1 MKFLF
6 FLSLLFFSINPTIIF
21 DFDTESDLRN
31 WRIVD
36 DGVMGGLSDGSFSI
50 DENGHGVFKGDIS
63 LQNNGGFSSLRH
75 YFAYMD
81 VSNSDSVVLRVKGD
95 GKPYE
100 FRVKHDRRSYYSY
113 VYTFNTSGEWE
124 EVIIPLSNM
133 SPAYR
138 GRSLN
143 IPDFNHDTIGEL
155 TFLFGNKKPESFQLL
170 IDKISIRQSED
181 S

>member
-6 FLSLLFFSINPTIIF
+6 FLSLFLFSMNTTIVF
-21 DFDTESDLRN
+21 DFNTDSDLIN

-50 DENGHGVFKGDIS
+50 DENGHGVFKGNIS

-75 YFAYMD
+75 YFSYMD
-81 VSNSDSVVLRVKGD
+81 VSEKDSVVLRVKGD

-100 FRVKHDRRSYYSY
+100 FRVKHDRQAYYSY
-113 VYTFNTSGEWE
+113 VYTFTTSGDWE
-124 EVIIPLSNM
+124 EIVIPLSEM

-170 IDKISIRQSED
+170 IDKISIR
-181 S
+181 